1 MNMQLRDW
9 LNGMMIGAAAMLM
22 AGCASEPTK
31 EAGQEGKPVGEGA
44 VMVAMKPGVPG
55 GVAVGTYQETAT
67 VSAIDKE
74 KRKVTL
80 TTADGHKTTFTA
92 GPDVVNFDQIQ
103 VGDQIKA
110 TVTEQL
116 AVFVAAEAPPQSQG
130 VATMVA
136 LAPAGAKPGGLVA
149 DTVQVKAK
157 VTAIDLKK
165 HKATLEFPDGSK

>member
-116 AVFVAAEAPPQSQG
+116 AVFVRKTMEQPG
-130 VATMVA
+130 VGGATTVA
-136 LAPAGAKPGGLVA
+136 LAPVGAKPGVLVA
-149 DTVQVKAK
+149 DAVEITAKVSAIDVKA
-157 VTAIDLKK
+157 
-165 HKATLEFPDGSK
+165 HKA